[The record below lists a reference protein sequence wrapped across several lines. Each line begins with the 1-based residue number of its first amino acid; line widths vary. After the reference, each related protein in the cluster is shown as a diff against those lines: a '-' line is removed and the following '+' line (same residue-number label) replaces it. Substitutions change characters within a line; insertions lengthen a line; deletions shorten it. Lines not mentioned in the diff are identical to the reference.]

1 MRAWG
6 AFPLAIFTSV
16 PGSAAAASRAARSA
30 WTSGASSADVR
41 EGDPTTPFH
50 GAVGIFNWP
59 KCEAW
64 LDPDS
69 TAAPPTEIGRL
80 STQPHEGPPDGGDF
94 GPPGTLNVAT
104 FLR

>member
-1 MRAWG
+1 MQSHTSHMRRAR
-6 AFPLAIFTSV
+6 ATHA
-16 PGSAAAASRAARSA
+16 SAASQA
-30 WTSGASSADVR
+30 
-41 EGDPTTPFH
+41 TTPFH